1 MWKNLEVD
9 GKKIYKTFEHWD
21 GRNKK
26 TGCIIYSQHL
36 ILNHCLFNAVCGI
49 IPKVTVNC

>member
-9 GKKIYKTFEHWD
+9 GKKSYKTFEHWD

-26 TGCIIYSQHL
+26 RYVKL
-36 ILNHCLFNAVCGI
+36 AALFI
-49 IPKVTVNC
+49 VNT